1 MNTLLPL
8 LLSTAFRLALWCLL
22 TADLSRL
29 NLLIGLLIALLLP
42 RVRSRPLPLR
52 ELFLAIGRSLLAI
65 PRAYFE
71 ALALIF
77 GGEAV
82 EREGSEPATDRAVPL
97 LVFLDVFRITL
108 TPFTI
113 VLGLEA
119 CGHRYRIHELV
130 PRRPPRAGGNQPPVG
145 GDGP

>member
-1 MNTLLPL
+1 
-8 LLSTAFRLALWCLL
+8 
-22 TADLSRL
+22 
-29 NLLIGLLIALLLP
+29 LIALLLP
-42 RVRSRPLPLR
+42 QVRSRPLPLR
-52 ELFLAIGRSLLAI
+52 ELLIALGRSLLAI

-71 ALALIF
+71 ALVLIL

-82 EREGSEPATDRAVPL
+82 EREASEPATDRAVPL

-119 CGHRYRIHELV
+119 CGHRYRIHELA
-130 PRRPPRAGGNQPPVG
+130 PGRQPRASGTAPRQAQPPVSQPPVG